1 MEIRLAKTAGFCFGV
16 DRAVQLTGR
25 LLDAGE
31 KVATLG
37 PLIHNPQVVAGLER
51 RGARVAA
58 GPAQVPPGYKVVIRS
73 HGVPQSVY
81 DQLAALGLAWE
92 DATCPFVAKIHAI
105 ARRAD
110 EEGACLAVAGDAAHP
125 EVQGIVGHT
134 RGESFVFANLE
145 ELKAWNGPENPKK
158 RMFVVAQTTFQATKW
173 QECSEFLKKAYTNAE
188 IFDTICNSGRP
199 QPAVRSYGRDWRS
212 SFFQY
217 PKAGRSRRKTYAGR
231 YG

>member
-110 EEGACLAVAGDAAHP
+110 EEGAGLAVAGGAAP
-125 EVQGIVGHT
+125 PRGGGVGGAT
-134 RGESFVFANLE
+134 RGAGAVF
-145 ELKAWNGPENPKK
+145 GT
-158 RMFVVAQTTFQATKW
+158 MGGV
-173 QECSEFLKKAYTNAE
+173 
-188 IFDTICNSGRP
+188 
-199 QPAVRSYGRDWRS
+199 
-212 SFFQY
+212 
-217 PKAGRSRRKTYAGR
+217 
-231 YG
+231 

>member
-51 RGARVAA
+51 RGACVAA
-58 GPAQVPPGYKVVIRS
+58 GPAQVPPGYNLVIRS

-110 EEGACLAVAGDAAHP
+110 AEGACLAVAGGAAPP
-125 EVQGIVGHT
+125 EGAGGVGHPP
-134 RGESFVFANLE
+134 RG
-145 ELKAWNGPENPKK
+145 GP
-158 RMFVVAQTTFQATKW
+158 
-173 QECSEFLKKAYTNAE
+173 
-188 IFDTICNSGRP
+188 
-199 QPAVRSYGRDWRS
+199 
-212 SFFQY
+212 FF
-217 PKAGRSRRKTYAGR
+217 P
-231 YG
+231 